1 MLTTYFKS
9 SLSLARYRSGPA
21 GPYLD
26 DFSTWLEEQ
35 GYRQI
40 SVRRHIREAAH
51 FADWTKTEGLSVQ
64 KCDRETLNKLRKH
77 LSENSSLRKCTHLYQ
92 SARVFVSFLEAT
104 GIIAPPTTQQQAPEL
119 LREFCEWMRVQ
130 RGTMD
135 STLVNYRLPVTYL
148 LQSLGSDPR
157 DYTAKALR
165 EFLLRHIAH
174 SKPGKSKNLATA
186 LRMFL
191 RFLIARGDCGAGLD
205 HAIPTV
211 AQWRLSSL
219 PKYLPANDVERL
231 IDSCD
236 STSLLGARDRAIL
249 LLIARLGLRAGD
261 VRALKFDDLE
271 WLEGKVVVSGK
282 ARRQTRLPLSQEV
295 GEAILHYLKS
305 GRTHGSDYVFINT
318 VAPFVPMK
326 RGGIAK
332 VVIRALRRTGISAPT
347 QGTHLLRHSLATS
360 MLRDGVSLP
369 AVGALLR
376 HTSIQTT
383 QVYAKVDFAL
393 LREVAMPWPE
403 VQSC

>member
-1 MLTTYFKS
+1 
-9 SLSLARYRSGPA
+9 
-21 GPYLD
+21 
-26 DFSTWLEEQ
+26 
-35 GYRQI
+35 
-40 SVRRHIREAAH
+40 
-51 FADWTKTEGLSVQ
+51 
-64 KCDRETLNKLRKH
+64 
-77 LSENSSLRKCTHLYQ
+77 
-92 SARVFVSFLEAT
+92 
-104 GIIAPPTTQQQAPEL
+104 
-119 LREFCEWMRVQ
+119 
-130 RGTMD
+130 
-135 STLVNYRLPVTYL
+135 
-148 LQSLGSDPR
+148 
-157 DYTAKALR
+157 
-165 EFLLRHIAH
+165 
-174 SKPGKSKNLATA
+174 
-186 LRMFL
+186 MFL

-219 PKYLPANDVERL
+219 PKYLPTNDVERL

-271 WLEGKVVVSGK
+271 WVEGKVVVSGK
-282 ARRQTRLPLSQEV
+282 TRRQTRLPLSQEV

-305 GRTHGSDYVFINT
+305 GRSHGSNYVFINT
-318 VAPFVPMK
+318 VAPFAPMK

-393 LREVAMPWPE
+393 LKEVAMPWPE